1 MRHAKSS
8 WRDSGVDDHERPL
21 NGRGRR
27 AAPIMARLLRER
39 GLEPDHVLTSSA
51 TRAQDTARTV
61 AEELGYSGPFE
72 VTRQLYLADV
82 KTYLAAIADLP
93 SSVERPLILGHNP
106 GISELVFALTGTE
119 VDMPTASVAFVE
131 LRAENWGL
139 IEPRSAGKLAGYF
152 RPPKDEKKSKG

>member
-8 WRDSGVDDHERPL
+8 WRDSGLDDHERPL

-39 GLEPDHVLTSSA
+39 SLEPDHVLTSSA
-51 TRAQDTARTV
+51 VRAQDTARTV
-61 AEELGYSGPFE
+61 VGELGYTGPFE

-93 SSVERPLILGHNP
+93 KAVDRPLILGHNP

-119 VDMPTASVAFVE
+119 VDMPTAAVAQIE
-131 LRAENWGL
+131 LNVDDWGL
-139 IEPRSAGKLAGYF
+139 VEVRGAGKLAGYF
-152 RPPKDEKKSKG
+152 RPPKDEKKSKP